1 MTKKNTNKRN
11 DNKLGTTKRMKIK
24 YAVSVLNENTLEE
37 IYRVRLSGYNFFVLL
52 MLFFIVLFILY
63 SCLIIFTPL
72 RNLLPENTDYA
83 LRKEVVSHAIAI
95 DSLQRI
101 VDLNQR
107 YLDNV
112 NGIFSGEVVMDED
125 DTRDSVFIK
134 ASNLRLMEK
143 SEQEKSFCKEFES
156 DEMYNFSNALPQTAS
171 ITFFTPVQGLL
182 AKEFNAGNGHLG
194 IDISADD
201 GAAIS
206 ATADGVVLSSGYD
219 HRDGYYIE
227 ILHDENYVSVYRGA
241 SEAFKTSGDVVKAG
255 EVIGLVGKHDL
266 RETPSL
272 HFEIWSA
279 MQPQNPLNYI
289 VLE

>member
-143 SEQEKSFCKEFES
+143 SEQEKSFCKARSMSF
-156 DEMYNFSNALPQTAS
+156 
-171 ITFFTPVQGLL
+171 
-182 AKEFNAGNGHLG
+182 
-194 IDISADD
+194 
-201 GAAIS
+201 
-206 ATADGVVLSSGYD
+206 GY
-219 HRDGYYIE
+219 
-227 ILHDENYVSVYRGA
+227 V
-241 SEAFKTSGDVVKAG
+241 
-255 EVIGLVGKHDL
+255 
-266 RETPSL
+266 
-272 HFEIWSA
+272 
-279 MQPQNPLNYI
+279 
-289 VLE
+289 

>member
-1 MTKKNTNKRN
+1 MAKKDTNKRN

-112 NGIFSGEVVMDED
+112 NGIFSGEVPV
-125 DTRDSVFIK
+125 T
-134 ASNLRLMEK
+134 
-143 SEQEKSFCKEFES
+143 
-156 DEMYNFSNALPQTAS
+156 LP
-171 ITFFTPVQGLL
+171 
-182 AKEFNAGNGHLG
+182 
-194 IDISADD
+194 
-201 GAAIS
+201 
-206 ATADGVVLSSGYD
+206 
-219 HRDGYYIE
+219 
-227 ILHDENYVSVYRGA
+227 
-241 SEAFKTSGDVVKAG
+241 
-255 EVIGLVGKHDL
+255 
-266 RETPSL
+266 
-272 HFEIWSA
+272 
-279 MQPQNPLNYI
+279 
-289 VLE
+289 

>member
-1 MTKKNTNKRN
+1 MAKKDTNKRN

-143 SEQEKSFCKEFES
+143 NRPSEEE
-156 DEMYNFSNALPQTAS
+156 D
-171 ITFFTPVQGLL
+171 
-182 AKEFNAGNGHLG
+182 
-194 IDISADD
+194 
-201 GAAIS
+201 
-206 ATADGVVLSSGYD
+206 
-219 HRDGYYIE
+219 
-227 ILHDENYVSVYRGA
+227 
-241 SEAFKTSGDVVKAG
+241 
-255 EVIGLVGKHDL
+255 
-266 RETPSL
+266 
-272 HFEIWSA
+272 W
-279 MQPQNPLNYI
+279 
-289 VLE
+289 

>member
-1 MTKKNTNKRN
+1 MAKKTNKRN
-11 DNKLGTTKRMKIK
+11 DNKLNTSKRMKIK

-52 MLFFIVLFILY
+52 MLFFIVLFALY

-83 LRKEVVSHAIAI
+83 LRKEVMSHAIDI
-95 DSLQRI
+95 DSLQRV

-112 NGIFSGEVVMDED
+112 NGIFSGNITLD
-125 DTRDSVFIK
+125 DDDDLDSVFVK
-134 ASNLRLMEK
+134 STNLQLMEK
-143 SEQEKSFCKEFES
+143 SEKEKEFCEEYEA
-156 DEMYNFSNALPQTAS
+156 DEMYNFANQSLPS
-171 ITFFTPVQGLL
+171 SSVVVYSPVQGLL
-182 AKEFNAGNGHLG
+182 AKKFDAGSGHFG
-194 IDISADD
+194 IDITADK
-201 GAAIS
+201 GAAIL

-227 ILHDENYVSVYRGA
+227 ILHKDNYVSVYRGA
-241 SEAFKTSGDVVKAG
+241 AESFKNSGDVVKAG
-255 EVIGLVGKHDL
+255 EVIGLAGKHDR
-266 RETPSL
+266 RENPSI
-272 HFEIWSA
+272 HFEIWNA

-289 VLE
+289 ALE

>member
-1 MTKKNTNKRN
+1 MAKKTNKRN
-11 DNKLGTTKRMKIK
+11 DNKLNTSKRMKIK

-52 MLFFIVLFILY
+52 MLFFIVLFALY

-83 LRKEVVSHAIAI
+83 LRKEVMSHAIDI
-95 DSLQRI
+95 DSLQRV

-112 NGIFSGEVVMDED
+112 NGIFSGNITLD
-125 DTRDSVFIK
+125 DDDDLDSVFVK
-134 ASNLRLMEK
+134 STNLQLMEK
-143 SEQEKSFCKEFES
+143 SEKEKEFCEEYEA
-156 DEMYNFSNALPQTAS
+156 DEMYNFANQSLPS
-171 ITFFTPVQGLL
+171 SSVVFYSPVQGLL
-182 AKEFNAGNGHLG
+182 AKKFDAGSGHFG
-194 IDISADD
+194 IDITADK
-201 GAAIS
+201 GAAIL

-227 ILHDENYVSVYRGA
+227 ILHKDNYVSVYRGA
-241 SEAFKTSGDVVKAG
+241 AESFKNSGDVVKAG
-255 EVIGLVGKHDL
+255 EVIGLAGKHDR
-266 RETPSL
+266 RENPSI
-272 HFEIWSA
+272 HFEIWNA

-289 VLE
+289 ALE